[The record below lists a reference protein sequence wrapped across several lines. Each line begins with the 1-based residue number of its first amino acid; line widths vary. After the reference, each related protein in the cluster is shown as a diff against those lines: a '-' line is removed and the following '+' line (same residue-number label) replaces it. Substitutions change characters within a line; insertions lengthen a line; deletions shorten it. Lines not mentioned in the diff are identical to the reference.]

1 MDRNATKIF
10 FSFDKSANSS
20 VVLESITYLAM
31 RTRQEL
37 VWVRSAETGEFENL
51 GVDDA
56 IQHFRMRYGASLSI
70 QEVNSTIW
78 ESMQTATKS
87 EDPYLLVISSAI
99 SKEGLLSAGMRG
111 KVSKQK
117 CAVLYL
123 NPDASWQPP
132 DRILMPL
139 DSASETRQ
147 KLPVVARIATNCFS
161 QVTYFGVMK
170 KPSEDDAH
178 HIRVYLVQAN
188 NYMVDRNIRVE
199 DLDVHVSEDI
209 ACEVINVSMK
219 YPRKWLTILSNSE
232 SGFKK
237 STFQTICENAG
248 FPLLLVPH
256 REIVGTGGSG
266 Y

>member
-1 MDRNATKIF
+1 MDRNSTKIF

-20 VVLESITYLAM
+20 VVLESVSYLAM

-70 QEVNSTIW
+70 REVNSPIW
-78 ESMQTATKS
+78 ESMQAATKD
-87 EDPYLLVISSAI
+87 EDPYLLMVSSVIV
-99 SKEGLLSAGMRG
+99 KEGLLQSGMRG
-111 KVSKQK
+111 KVGKQK

-123 NPDASWQPP
+123 NPDATWQTP
-132 DRILMPL
+132 DRILLPL

-147 KLPVVARIATNCFS
+147 KLPIVARIAEACFS
-161 QVTYFGVMK
+161 QVTYFGVQK
-170 KPSEDDAH
+170 KKSEEDARH
-178 HIRVYLVQAN
+178 VRVYLVQAN
-188 NYMVDRNIRVE
+188 NYMVDRNIRVD

-209 ACEVINVSMK
+209 ASEVVNISMK
-219 YPRKWLTILSNSE
+219 YPKKWLAILSNSE
-232 SGFKK
+232 GGLKK
-237 STFQTICENAG
+237 TAFQTICENSG

-256 REIVGTGGSG
+256 KEIVGTGGSG

>member
-1 MDRNATKIF
+1 MNRNSTKIF

-20 VVLESITYLAM
+20 VVLESITYLAT

-37 VWVRSAETGEFENL
+37 VWVRSSETGEFENL

-56 IQHFRMRYGASLSI
+56 IQHFRMRYGVSLSI
-70 QEVNSTIW
+70 QEVNSLVW
-78 ESMQTATKS
+78 ESMQSATKN
-87 EDPYLLVISSAI
+87 EDPYLVVISAAVV
-99 SKEGLLSAGMRG
+99 KEGLLNAGMRG
-111 KVSKQK
+111 KISKQK

-123 NPDASWQPP
+123 NPDATWQPP
-132 DRILMPL
+132 DRILLPL

-147 KLPVVARIATNCFS
+147 KLPVVAKIAAACFS

-170 KPSEDDAH
+170 KASTEDAQH
-178 HIRVYLVQAN
+178 LRIFLVQAN
-188 NYMVDRNIRVE
+188 NYMVDRNVRVE
-199 DLDVHVSEDI
+199 DLDVHVSSDI
-209 ACEVINVSMK
+209 ASEVINVSMK
-219 YPRKWLTILSNSE
+219 YPRKWLSILSNSE
-232 SGFKK
+232 GGLKK

>member
-1 MDRNATKIF
+1 MDRNPTKIF

-20 VVLESITYLAM
+20 VVLESVTYLAM

-87 EDPYLLVISSAI
+87 EEPHLLVISAAI
-99 SKEGLLSAGMRG
+99 VKESLLNAGMRG
-111 KVSKQK
+111 KISKQN
-117 CAVLYL
+117 CAVLYF
-123 NPDASWQPP
+123 NPDATWQPP
-132 DRILMPL
+132 DRILLPL

-147 KLPVVARIATNCFS
+147 KLPVVARIATHCFS

-170 KPSEDDAH
+170 KQSEEDAH
-178 HIRVYLVQAN
+178 HLRVYLVQAN

-199 DLDVHVSEDI
+199 DLDIHIAQDI
-209 ACEVINVSMK
+209 ASEAVNVSMK
-219 YPRKWLTILSNSE
+219 YPRKWLAILSNSE
-232 SGFKK
+232 GGLKK

>member
-1 MDRNATKIF
+1 MDRNPTKIF

-31 RTRQEL
+31 RTRQEF

-78 ESMQTATKS
+78 ESVQTATKS

-99 SKEGLLSAGMRG
+99 VKESLLNAGMRG
-111 KVSKQK
+111 KVTKQK

-123 NPDASWQPP
+123 HPDASWQPP
-132 DRILMPL
+132 DRILLPM
-139 DSASETRQ
+139 DAASETRQ
-147 KLPVVARIATNCFS
+147 KLPIVARIAGSCFS

-170 KPSEDDAH
+170 KQSDEDARNLH
-178 HIRVYLVQAN
+178 VYLVQAN

-199 DLDVHVSEDI
+199 DLDVHVSVDI
-209 ACEVINVSMK
+209 ASEVVNVSMK
-219 YPRKWLTILSNSE
+219 YPRKWLSILSNAE
-232 SGFKK
+232 GGLKK
-237 STFQTICENAG
+237 SAFQTICENAG